1 MKKVFIIRHSKSD
14 QSFFGNDFERPLN
27 ERGKLDAPIMAK
39 RLLEKQGKIDAF
51 VSSPAKR
58 AKKTAELFTETF
70 DKTSDNIILISALYH
85 ASVEVLYD
93 VISALPDNLDTV
105 AIFSHNPGITYFVNS
120 LNTKTQIDNMPTCA
134 IFAIEI
140 NITQWQGFAK
150 ANKEF
155 LFFDYPKKN

>member
-1 MKKVFIIRHSKSD
+1 MKKVFIIRHAKSD

-39 RLLEKQGKIDAF
+39 RLLEKQGKINAF

-58 AKKTAELFTETF
+58 AKKTAELFIETF

-85 ASVEVLYD
+85 ASVEVLYE